1 MDYQVLVS
9 AMVRV
14 TEGEIRE
21 YVVRKVSPRLQWY
34 KERSYVRMWG
44 KSVLGRGNS
53 RRKGPKARMSL
64 ASLKTRK
71 ASVAGTL

>member
-1 MDYQVLVS
+1 MDYQVLAS
-9 AMVRV
+9 AMVRIK
-14 TEGEIRE
+14 EGEVRE

-53 RRKGPKARMSL
+53 RCKGPKARMTL
-64 ASLKTRK
+64 VSLKTRK
-71 ASVAGTL
+71 ASVAGTH

>member
-1 MDYQVLVS
+1 MYYQVLVS

-53 RRKGPKARMSL
+53 TWGKGTDECGMFEEQNVNMAREEL
-64 ASLKTRK
+64 T
-71 ASVAGTL
+71 